1 MRVADGRMVEH
12 WGVADRLAVLKQ
24 IGAMGG
30 RRDS

>member
-24 IGAMGG
+24 VGAMGQGG
-30 RRDS
+30 R